1 MGHVICNSRHLEDFL
16 QESLH
21 HIRRVACFAVI
32 AVGKNVVECLVI
44 LAVVSDKEESL
55 LEVDNFPEPVNLL
68 AVPEVEGVDD
78 EVLGLL
84 SETLSA

>member
-1 MGHVICNSRHLEDFL
+1 M
-16 QESLH
+16 H
-21 HIRRVACFAVI
+21 HIRRFACLTVI
-32 AVGKNVVECLVI
+32 AVGENVVECLVI

-55 LEVDNFPEPVNLL
+55 LEVDNFLEPVNLL
-68 AVPEVEGVDD
+68 AVPEVKGVDD